1 MSEKCGVAKFECQ
14 KNEARGDVQMSEKE
28 APALLSTVDDRLF
41 LVIIA
46 RRVKEVVI
54 HTILVV
60 ILIALLD
67 CGLDTGMP
75 THAILC
81 K

>member
-1 MSEKCGVAKFECQ
+1 
-14 KNEARGDVQMSEKE
+14 MSEKE

-46 RRVKEVVI
+46 RRVEEVVI

-60 ILIALLD
+60 ILIALFD